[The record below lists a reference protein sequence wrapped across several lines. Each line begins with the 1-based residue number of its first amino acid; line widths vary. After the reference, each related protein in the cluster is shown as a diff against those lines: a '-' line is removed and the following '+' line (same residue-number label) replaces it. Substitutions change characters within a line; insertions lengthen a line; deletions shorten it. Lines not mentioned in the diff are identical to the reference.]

1 MDHTSKSLSHL
12 DSHGHPRM
20 VDVSDKEKTVRKA
33 VAEGSIR
40 MAPETL
46 AAIQTGDTPK
56 GEVLQ
61 VARLAGIQAGKR
73 TGEIIP
79 LCHLLPGASLAVD
92 VVPDPDLPGVRVRA
106 SATLS
111 GQTGVEME
119 ALTAT
124 AIALVTVYDMVKSM
138 DRSMVLEGIRLVSKE
153 GGRSGKWTRQG
164 EEEREGPEAVGRGSS
179 GGQPPSA
186 HPPGG

>member
-1 MDHTSKSLSHL
+1 
-12 DSHGHPRM
+12 M
-20 VDVSDKEKTVRKA
+20 VDVSGKEESHRRA

-40 MAPETL
+40 MEPETL
-46 AAIQTGDTPK
+46 SAIQAGDTPK

-73 TGEIIP
+73 TGELIP
-79 LCHLLPGASLAVD
+79 LCHLLPGTSLTVD
-92 VVPDPDLPGVRVRA
+92 VELDPELPGVRVRSTA
-106 SATLS
+106 SLS

-124 AIALVTVYDMVKSM
+124 TIALVTVYDMVKSI

-153 GGRSGKWTRQG
+153 GGRSGTWSRK
-164 EEEREGPEAVGRGSS
+164 EE
-179 GGQPPSA
+179 
-186 HPPGG
+186 

>member
-1 MDHTSKSLSHL
+1 MENPPKQLTHL
-12 DSHGHPRM
+12 DSAGRPRM
-20 VDVSDKEKTVRKA
+20 VDVSGKEESVRRA

-40 MAPETL
+40 MEPETL
-46 AAIQTGDTPK
+46 KAIRDGDTPK

-73 TGEIIP
+73 TGELIP
-79 LCHLLPGASLAVD
+79 LCHLLPGTSLTVD
-92 VVPDPDLPGVRVRA
+92 VELDGDLPGVRVRSTA
-106 SATLS
+106 SLS

-124 AIALVTVYDMVKSM
+124 TIALVTVYDMVKSM

-153 GGRSGKWTRQG
+153 GGRSGTWTRK
-164 EEEREGPEAVGRGSS
+164 EEG
-179 GGQPPSA
+179 
-186 HPPGG
+186 